1 MAIIISVD
9 GNIGSGK
16 STFVAQL
23 KKQLR
28 WIKNKKIIYLQEP
41 VKEWES
47 FVDKQT
53 NENILQ
59 KFYTNPDNWSFSFQM
74 MAYISRVAQLK
85 NIINKHKNDNYV
97 IITERS
103 VLTDK
108 NVFAQMLY
116 DSNKIHDIDYQIYT
130 RWFNEFTQDIQ
141 ISGIVYVHTTP
152 EKCHERIIKR
162 NRKGES
168 IPIEYLKR
176 CHEYHEN
183 WLNSYSKKIIID
195 NEEDTDNNINS
206 ANINIVK
213 DFISDFIQNNYN
225 EEISI
230 ENYIESLHC

>member
-1 MAIIISVD
+1 MNFLV
-9 GNIGSGK
+9 
-16 STFVAQL
+16 
-23 KKQLR
+23 
-28 WIKNKKIIYLQEP
+28 NKKIIYLQEP

-74 MAYISRVAQLK
+74 MAYISRIAQLK

-116 DSNKIHDIDYQIYT
+116 DGKKIHDIDYQIYT

-213 DFISDFIQNNYN
+213 DFISDFIENNN
-225 EEISI
+225 IEDISI

>member
-116 DSNKIHDIDYQIYT
+116 DVNKIHDIDYQIYT

-152 EKCHERIIKR
+152 KKCHERIIKR

-213 DFISDFIQNNYN
+213 DFISDFIQNNNN

-230 ENYIESLHC
+230 ENYIENLHC

>member
-1 MAIIISVD
+1 MTIIISVD

-116 DSNKIHDIDYQIYT
+116 DAKKIHDIDYQIYT

-183 WLNSYSKKIIID
+183 WLNGYNKKIIID

-213 DFISDFIQNNYN
+213 DFISDFIQNSNN

>member
-116 DSNKIHDIDYQIYT
+116 DAKKIHDIDYQIYT

-183 WLNSYSKKIIID
+183 WLNGYNKKIIID

-213 DFISDFIQNNYN
+213 DFISDFIENNNN

>member
-116 DSNKIHDIDYQIYT
+116 DAKKIHDIDYQIYT

-162 NRKGES
+162 NRTGEN

-183 WLNSYSKKIIID
+183 WLNDYSKKIIID

-213 DFISDFIQNNYN
+213 DFISDFIQNSNN

>member
-1 MAIIISVD
+1 MVIIISVD

-28 WIKNKKIIYLQEP
+28 WIKNMKIIYLQEP

-47 FVDKQT
+47 FVDKAT

-85 NIINKHKNDNYV
+85 NIITKHKNDNYV

-108 NVFAQMLY
+108 NVFAKMLY
-116 DSNKIHDIDYQIYT
+116 DAKKIHDIDYQIYT
-130 RWFNEFTQDIQ
+130 RWFNEFTQDIK
-141 ISGIVYVHTTP
+141 ISGIIYVYTSA
-152 EKCHERIIKR
+152 EKCHTR
-162 NRKGES
+162 
-168 IPIEYLKR
+168 
-176 CHEYHEN
+176 
-183 WLNSYSKKIIID
+183 
-195 NEEDTDNNINS
+195 
-206 ANINIVK
+206 IVK
-213 DFISDFIQNNYN
+213 RK
-225 EEISI
+225 
-230 ENYIESLHC
+230 

>member
-1 MAIIISVD
+1 MTIIISVD

-74 MAYISRVAQLK
+74 MAYISRVTQLK

-116 DSNKIHDIDYQIYT
+116 DAKKIHDIDYQIYT

-183 WLNSYSKKIIID
+183 WLNDYSKKIIID

-213 DFISDFIQNNYN
+213 DFISDFIQNSNN